1 MWSISASRCEPKAV
15 SKQGRVEH
23 RVSAGG
29 EDMTPPALRQVGDK
43 GAITLKKVVVEELR
57 RLHPGESLKNI
68 IGQRAPVGGNMEK
81 GQGHTPTVRIA
92 MAGPVEFFSQRG
104 LNPQLFCQ
112 LTSQAGRLIFAV
124 FDFTAGEFPFQ
135 GVQGRSA
142 PLADKQPGGA
152 SHETG

>member
-1 MWSISASRCEPKAV
+1 
-15 SKQGRVEH
+15 
-23 RVSAGG
+23 
-29 EDMTPPALRQVGDK
+29 MTPPALHEVGDK

-68 IGQRAPVGGNMEK
+68 IGQRAVVGGNMEK
-81 GQGHTPTVRIA
+81 GQGHTPAIRIG
-92 MAGPVEFFSQRG
+92 MTGPVEFFSHGG
-104 LNPQLFCQ
+104 LNAEFFLQLAQ
-112 LTSQAGRLIFAV
+112 QAGCLIFAV

-135 GVQGRSA
+135 GVQGISA